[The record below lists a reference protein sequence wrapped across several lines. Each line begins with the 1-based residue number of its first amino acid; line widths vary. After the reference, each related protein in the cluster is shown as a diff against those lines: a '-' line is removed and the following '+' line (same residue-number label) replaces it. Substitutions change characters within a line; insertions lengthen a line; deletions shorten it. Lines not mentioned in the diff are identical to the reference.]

1 LAFLRMVE
9 VLPPLFPSDHKGRL
23 PASAALDRFV
33 EDVRGIRSLADVV
46 LVANVKREGVLKV
59 DPVHAAAAL
68 RSGLGIDAA
77 PVVVVRDQNKPQFLS
92 SMLTAATIGL
102 RSAMVAWG
110 DDYPEGSGASNVRD
124 YPTLAKA
131 IRDAYAVVSRVRPD
145 FDIFA
150 PVDIRELAHLRGT
163 TRARERLKAGAAL
176 LLAQPPTT
184 DPRATLERHVGLV
197 EGAGLRGKVL
207 LGVFHFKG
215 AKDVDR
221 YESAFGWKLPKA
233 LHKASED
240 GEEGLVELEGRVIK
254 RMRREG
260 LPGVCLSTRG
270 EPAIAKLLL

>member
-1 LAFLRMVE
+1 LAFLRVVE
-9 VLPPLFPSDHKGRL
+9 VLPPLFPSDRKGRL

-68 RSGLGIDAA
+68 RSGLGVDAA

-124 YPTLAKA
+124 YPTLARA

-150 PVDIRELAHLRGT
+150 PVDIRELAHPRGR
-163 TRARERLKAGAAL
+163 TRARERLEAGAAL

-184 DPRATLERHVGLV
+184 DPGATLERHVGLV

-215 AKDVDR
+215 AEDVDR
-221 YESAFGWKLPKA
+221 YEGAFGWKLPKA

-270 EPAIAKLLL
+270 EPSIAKLLL